1 MKDGRLK
8 IMQQFQFMDIV
19 FLGIIVLLLI
29 NRLRSVLG
37 TRPEK
42 DETPRSSSKVVDI
55 SEYRTLENSD
65 VRLEQDLSA
74 AGDFEQDAE
83 ILQTL
88 NKIKEAHPTFDL
100 ADFMRK
106 APRAFEYIALAFAK
120 GNKTDLSPMLS
131 RDIYKRFE
139 KAIDDRAAR
148 KETAEFSLI
157 GFKSIKLTQANLIG
171 NLVEL
176 TVEFETEQTNILK
189 NEQGEVILGDPT
201 YIETV
206 TDVWTFRRDM
216 KSSSPVWVL
225 TATHHK
231 TSAE

>member
-1 MKDGRLK
+1 
-8 IMQQFQFMDIV
+8 MQQFQFMDIV

-42 DETPRSSSKVVDI
+42 DETPQPSKVVDI
-55 SEYRTLENSD
+55 SEYRTLENNVE

-74 AGDFEQDAE
+74 AGDFEKDAE

-100 ADFMRK
+100 ADFMHK
-106 APRAFEYIALAFAK
+106 APRAFEYIAQAFAK

-139 KAIDDRAAR
+139 KVIDDRATR

-189 NEQGEVILGDPT
+189 NEQGEVVLGDPT

-231 TSAE
+231 TPAE